1 MEQILSVFGIDW
13 RLLIIQIVNFVLLL
27 AVLRYFLYRPILD
40 MIERRKA
47 LAEKTVRDAE
57 EASVALLSAEEK
69 AASIVSSARQK
80 SDELRETLEKA
91 ARGRE
96 EQIIKAAAERQA
108 QIIKAAEAEASLLKG
123 RALEESK
130 KEVAKLAVLSAEKI
144 LRERS

>member
-13 RLLIIQIVNFVLLL
+13 RLLIIQIVNFILLL

-40 MIERRKA
+40 MIERRRA

-69 AASIVSSARQK
+69 ATSIVSSARQK

-108 QIIKAAEAEASLLKG
+108 QIIKAAETEAALLKE
-123 RALEESK
+123 RVLEESK